1 MCSENCCKML
11 MKETE
16 DDINRWEDR
25 PCSWIGRINNVKKT
39 ILPKAIYRL
48 SVILIKLPM
57 AFFTEQEQK
66 KFNLY
71 GNTKDPK

>member
-1 MCSENCCKML
+1 

-71 GNTKDPK
+71 GNTKDPKQSKRS